1 MLSSPSCKCDDRTAA
16 GSDVDGHFVAK
27 YYCFDFDVQVAVGDA
42 DVHLVVLGSCV
53 GCSRCRFRAFQLGM
67 KHLRVPFARFVYPPV
82 TNVSL
87 DPIII

>member
-1 MLSSPSCKCDDRTAA
+1 MSMDISLQKIIASISMYRSLLGAT
-16 GSDVDGHFVAK
+16 GS
-27 YYCFDFDVQVAVGDA
+27 AVGDA

-53 GCSRCRFRAFQLGM
+53 GCSRCRFHAFQLGM